1 MKRNLK
7 RIGALL
13 LAMVFVISMVQLRA
27 RAAVTVED
35 AEWITFT
42 NGTGIAVEVTLD
54 PKGGTF
60 FEDNIGFTEN
70 LDQEL
75 EAGESASI
83 MIAPPEDTT
92 GNAPHYLIGWANSI
106 NDNPGGG
113 GGQMNKLVILG
124 KNPVFNEEPPST
136 LNALWAVI
144 TTGESDTEIVFTL
157 KGAPLDLTM
166 TYNEDGTISVDADY
180 DGNAGSIKDMAAAL
194 DGETFASLEALQ
206 DALGE
211 IDNLPPVV
219 ADIVAEATEIAT
231 EVYEENNTY
240 SIDIEENDKGTIAI
254 ANDLIEALAGSD
266 INFTV
271 TPAAGYE
278 IDTVKYSYTA
288 DGESEATEVT
298 IDAGE
303 NGYSFEMPAADVT
316 ISATYAAISYNV
328 GYEVNELDGGDVTL
342 TLKDST
348 EPITTATVEDIIT
361 VTLEPADGFEI
372 TAVSYS
378 YKIGETTTTTPIDLA
393 VSTGNVK
400 FDIAM
405 VAADLTLSVEYTAID
420 YEITIDEN
428 IKNGTVACE
437 VQTANYK
444 DTIELNVTPAEGY
457 SVAKVTYKK
466 AGDAAATQ
474 IAGNGGVYAFEMPA
488 ADVTVSATFT
498 ASAPMFRGHSMLLDE
513 QIGVLFGLILP
524 DGFEAANDAAV
535 EFELS
540 DGRTESVPLS
550 KAIEDNDGVLW
561 FNCHIN
567 ALELGD
573 TITATFAYGDGEAIT
588 DTYSALEYFADAK
601 EEYPN
606 DSKLRYL
613 IYTLQDLGHY
623 MQEAGWKDSDGK
635 GGFRTGHTE
644 IKKAIT
650 YVDPDSPIIVAQGLV
665 SDAGVLTAEPDDA
678 LADVRF
684 SMTLNSATKIN
695 LFVKTTEG
703 VGLASEY
710 TDEVTI
716 DGESYYWI
724 ESSELKASELFRSNL
739 QFGITLSNGDS
750 VLISASP
757 MQYLNMMLNSDSVS
771 EADKCALAA
780 FVVYA
785 EAADAYYAA
794 HHS

>member
-13 LAMVFVISMVQLRA
+13 LAMVFVISMVQLHA

-42 NGTGIAVEVTLD
+42 NGTGIAAEVTLD

-70 LDQEL
+70 LNLEL

-92 GNAPHYLIGWANSI
+92 GNAPHYLIGWANSV

-144 TTGESDTEIVFTL
+144 STGESDTEIVFTL

-211 IDNLPPVV
+211 INNLPPVV

-240 SIDIEENDKGTIAI
+240 SIDVEENDKGTIAI

-298 IDAGE
+298 IDADE

-328 GYEVNELDGGDVTL
+328 GYEVNELDGGDVML
-342 TLKDST
+342 TLKD
-348 EPITTATVEDIIT
+348 
-361 VTLEPADGFEI
+361 
-372 TAVSYS
+372 
-378 YKIGETTTTTPIDLA
+378 
-393 VSTGNVK
+393 
-400 FDIAM
+400 
-405 VAADLTLSVEYTAID
+405 
-420 YEITIDEN
+420 
-428 IKNGTVACE
+428 
-437 VQTANYK
+437 
-444 DTIELNVTPAEGY
+444 
-457 SVAKVTYKK
+457 
-466 AGDAAATQ
+466 
-474 IAGNGGVYAFEMPA
+474 
-488 ADVTVSATFT
+488 
-498 ASAPMFRGHSMLLDE
+498 
-513 QIGVLFGLILP
+513 
-524 DGFEAANDAAV
+524 
-535 EFELS
+535 
-540 DGRTESVPLS
+540 
-550 KAIEDNDGVLW
+550 
-561 FNCHIN
+561 
-567 ALELGD
+567 
-573 TITATFAYGDGEAIT
+573 
-588 DTYSALEYFADAK
+588 
-601 EEYPN
+601 
-606 DSKLRYL
+606 
-613 IYTLQDLGHY
+613 
-623 MQEAGWKDSDGK
+623 
-635 GGFRTGHTE
+635 
-644 IKKAIT
+644 
-650 YVDPDSPIIVAQGLV
+650 
-665 SDAGVLTAEPDDA
+665 
-678 LADVRF
+678 
-684 SMTLNSATKIN
+684 
-695 LFVKTTEG
+695 
-703 VGLASEY
+703 
-710 TDEVTI
+710 
-716 DGESYYWI
+716 
-724 ESSELKASELFRSNL
+724 
-739 QFGITLSNGDS
+739 
-750 VLISASP
+750 
-757 MQYLNMMLNSDSVS
+757 
-771 EADKCALAA
+771 
-780 FVVYA
+780 
-785 EAADAYYAA
+785 
-794 HHS
+794 